1 MTPRDQ
7 SIREDLEDIR
17 RRFDDALYNLMP
29 RDGRRLLILG
39 DWPHSPDLEP
49 AVIHWLAGV
58 MEGQKVCWPHL
69 QETLRDG
76 DAIMLVQAEHLLDD
90 YWWITVEPPGFT
102 GKRHLWVGGGPEL
115 AVAIARI
122 EGSADRLPYGAA
134 ESGHIT

>member
-29 RDGRRLLILG
+29 RDGHRLLILG

-58 MEGQKVCWPHL
+58 MEGQMVCSPNL

-76 DAIMLVQAEHLLDD
+76 DAIVSVQAEHLLDD
-90 YWWITVEPPGFT
+90 HWWITVEPAGFT
-102 GKRHLWVGGGPEL
+102 GKWHPGVGGGPEP

-122 EGSADRLPYGAA
+122 EGSADHLPYGAE